1 MTQGIHGLNSDL
13 SLRRTGSQTSNASNL
28 LLENEEIGPLEG
40 PKGRSSPKRSDSKP
54 S

>member
-1 MTQGIHGLNSDL
+1 MTQGIHGLNCHL
-13 SLRRTGSQTSNASNL
+13 LLRRTGSQASNVSNYM
-28 LLENEEIGPLEG
+28 LENEEIGPLEG